1 VSLPK
6 HTHIIATMRT
16 DLTPDHL
23 LSAATRKQI
32 NELSDAVYPP
42 GSTPDWA
49 AAQIQWAPQTIR
61 AMVWDNSRLVC
72 HVGGLVRSALIDG
85 RSVLVGGIGGA
96 MTVPELRRRGHA
108 RTALAALRRH
118 LIDDQQVALLLL
130 FCAADLYGFYGQLGW
145 QLFADRPL
153 VEQRGR
159 AVEFTLNR
167 AMVQDGTEIAPAGGI
182 LDLRGPP
189 W

>member
-1 VSLPK
+1 M
-6 HTHIIATMRT
+6 IATMRI
-16 DLTPDHL
+16 DLTSDHL
-23 LSAATRKQI
+23 LSAATRRQI

-49 AAQIQWAPQTIR
+49 AAPIQWAPQTIR
-61 AMVWDNSRLVC
+61 AMVWDDGGLVC
-72 HVGGLVRSALIDG
+72 HVGALVRSALMDG
-85 RSVLVGGIGGA
+85 RLVLVGGIGGA
-96 MTVPELRRRGHA
+96 MTAPEFRRRGHA
-108 RTALAALRRH
+108 RTALAALRSH
-118 LIDDQQVALLLL
+118 LTNDQQVAFSLL
-130 FCAADLYGFYGQLGW
+130 FCAVDLYGFCGQLGW
-145 QLFADRPL
+145 RLFAGAPL

-159 AVEFTLNR
+159 TVEFTLNR